1 MSSFTQLRGTSED
14 GRMAS
19 MLQEGPDGAHVRGQ
33 ADPGGTT
40 PPLLRAARWCASPSL
55 WARRGCPQALTPPS
69 EGPGWLEKGGRKS
82 SRSSPPYL

>member
-1 MSSFTQLRGTSED
+1 
-14 GRMAS
+14 MARTYEARPT
-19 MLQEGPDGAHVRGQ
+19 LEEKR
-33 ADPGGTT
+33 

-69 EGPGWLEKGGRKS
+69 EGPGWLEKGGRES